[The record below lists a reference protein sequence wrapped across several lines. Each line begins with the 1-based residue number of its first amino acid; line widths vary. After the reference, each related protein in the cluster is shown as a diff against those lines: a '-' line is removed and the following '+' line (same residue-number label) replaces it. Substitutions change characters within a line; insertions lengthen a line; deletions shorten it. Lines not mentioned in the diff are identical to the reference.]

1 MDACSWNLICAPAAF
16 WTGILYDAES
26 LEEAEILSKD
36 WTNQDRKV
44 LNLSV
49 PEQGLKLSFRN
60 TNLLEIAKKLYLIS
74 EKGLERRNI
83 LSTNKQYNEAT
94 YLNKIK
100 SNLNEGKSPADKLLD
115 KYNGTWNQSVKPIYS
130 ELIF

>member
-1 MDACSWNLICAPAAF
+1 M
-16 WTGILYDAES
+16 
-26 LEEAEILSKD
+26 
-36 WTNQDRKV
+36 
-44 LNLSV
+44 
-49 PEQGLKLSFRN
+49 LKN
-60 TNLLEIAKKLYLIS
+60 YYLIS

-83 LSTNKQYNEAT
+83 LSTNKQYNEVT